1 MADILS
7 QEEINTL
14 LSACE
19 DEDIE
24 IDYGSPEF
32 EELFNEYTDKTFGTD
47 DCPGLFY
54 NNGANPQ
61 EIMDNFDKI
70 SEKIKTYQK
79 YIKIF
84 NKYNR
89 EAKKIAEEQPEIFL

>member
-7 QEEINTL
+7 QEEIDAL
-14 LSACE
+14 LSVCE

-32 EELFNEYTDKTFGTD
+32 EELFYEYTDKTFGTD
-47 DCPGLFY
+47 DCPRLF
-54 NNGANPQ
+54 GANPQ

-70 SEKIKTYQK
+70 SEKIKIYQK

-84 NKYNR
+84 NKV
-89 EAKKIAEEQPEIFL
+89 